1 MSIRARIEKE
11 LAEEDLTRGWYLA
24 LGGRGVQ
31 REYGGRRGGS
41 RCVIAMERK
50 EDYLEMIKAKV
61 MEVLQVGD
69 CAPSKPGGEIGKEN
83 QLDEEEESR

>member
-1 MSIRARIEKE
+1 
-11 LAEEDLTRGWYLA
+11 
-24 LGGRGVQ
+24 
-31 REYGGRRGGS
+31 
-41 RCVIAMERK
+41 MERK

-83 QLDEEEESR
+83 QLDEEEGSW

>member
-24 LGGRGVQ
+24 LGGGQVQ

-69 CAPSKPGGEIGKEN
+69 GAPSKPGGEIGKEN
-83 QLDEEEESR
+83 QLDEEESR

>member
-1 MSIRARIEKE
+1 
-11 LAEEDLTRGWYLA
+11 
-24 LGGRGVQ
+24 
-31 REYGGRRGGS
+31 
-41 RCVIAMERK
+41 MERK

-69 CAPSKPGGEIGKEN
+69 GAPSKPGGEIGKEN